1 MKNIQKENDCLFC
14 KIVKKEEPAEILY
27 ENDKFIVVKN
37 KYPNAPIHLLIIA
50 KEHLVKQDTLRNTFD
65 IWKEF
70 FETQAEVVSIQN
82 LWDKYQLVVNAPGM
96 AHFHHEHMHLI
107 AGKDLFNN

>member
-1 MKNIQKENDCLFC
+1 MENVQLPENCLFC
-14 KIVKKEEPAEILY
+14 KIAKREEPAEILH

-50 KEHLVKQDTLRNTFD
+50 KEHLVKQSTLRDSFD
-65 IWKEF
+65 IWKDF
-70 FETQAEVVSIQN
+70 FETQADVVNKLN
-82 LWDKYQLVVNAPGM
+82 LWDKYQLVVNAPGR

-107 AGKDLFNN
+107 AGKDIFEK